1 MRPRRTDARRR
12 RITIALAALLA
23 AAIAVRVA
31 AGSGPAAPRV
41 PKGVQQQLH
50 SSATGFFG
58 SNRALVRQ
66 RARVLAQ
73 THDAT
78 LYGIHDHLGNYC
90 IELLGAS
97 KGLSY
102 GFSCRAGIKL
112 GSRGVTG
119 GEVDSPVTS
128 IVVDGV
134 EPPVVHFGRLPTGT
148 IGARALFAD
157 GSRQKIPIGTDGFFV
172 YEPSPGHM
180 DVSRRGVTVIQL
192 LEPNGSP
199 LTYQLL
205 PEQPVSSTG
214 RHYDR
219 ISGHVVIDGAAAVQ
233 VTVGIN
239 RGRGRTVTV
248 PLSGG
253 RFTWSGRALEQSQVP
268 ALVVVDD
275 RKRPLTN
282 VVSPLPEPTWR
293 KYVADARRGR

>member
-1 MRPRRTDARRR
+1 MSKRRTDARRCR
-12 RITIALAALLA
+12 
-23 AAIAVRVA
+23 AAIALVAVLVAAVAARVA
-31 AGSGPAAPRV
+31 AGSGTSDATV

-50 SSATGFFG
+50 QSAAGFFG
-58 SNRALVRQ
+58 SNRAFVAQ

-73 THDAT
+73 SRDAT

-90 IELLGAS
+90 IELLGAR

-102 GFSCRAGIKL
+102 GTSCRPGIRI
-112 GSRGVTG
+112 GTRSVTG

-134 EPPVVHFGRLPTGT
+134 EPPVIHFGRLATGT
-148 IGARALFAD
+148 VAARALFAD

-192 LEPNGSP
+192 LEPDGTP

-205 PEQPVSSTG
+205 PEQPVTSIG
-214 RHYDR
+214 KHYER
-219 ISGHVVIDGAAAVQ
+219 ISGRVVIDGAAMVQ

-239 RGRGRTVTV
+239 RGRGRTVDV

-253 RFTWSGRALEQSQVP
+253 RFTWSGRALEHSQVP
-268 ALVVVDD
+268 ALVVLDD
-275 RKRPLTN
+275 LKRPLTN
-282 VVSPLPEPTWR
+282 IVSPLPEPTWR
-293 KYVADARRGR
+293 RYVADARRAR